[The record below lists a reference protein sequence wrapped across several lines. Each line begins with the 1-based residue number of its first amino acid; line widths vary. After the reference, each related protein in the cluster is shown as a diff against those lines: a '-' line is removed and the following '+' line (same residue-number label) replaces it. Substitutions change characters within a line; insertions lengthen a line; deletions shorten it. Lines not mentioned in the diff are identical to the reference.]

1 MKKIA
6 LVLLVL
12 FAATMAV
19 SAQDAT
25 ANESEYY
32 VTTLYI
38 EKVYAT
44 TLGYRIDYRRPSSL
58 LLATS
63 YFPLDWFGTPDS
75 VGKIVY
81 GVDNSLPYVNVYW
94 IGNEVD
100 YFVLYVH
107 RNINDLSWGS
117 LPNDEGLEQAFD
129 VASPQFDF

>member
-12 FAATMAV
+12 LGVAMLAP
-19 SAQDAT
+19 AQ
-25 ANESEYY
+25 ESELY

-38 EKVYAT
+38 EKIYST

-63 YFPLDWFGTPDS
+63 YLPLDWFGSPDS
-75 VGKIVY
+75 VGTLVY
-81 GVDNSLPYVNVYW
+81 GDGNAVPYVNVYW
-94 IGNEVD
+94 RGGEISH
-100 YFVLYVH
+100 FVLYVH

-117 LPNDEGLEQAFD
+117 LDASADLE
-129 VASPQFDF
+129 ASFNLDSPTFVY